1 MLFGIERMKIK
12 MSKFFSA
19 LIFLFANFLF
29 SQSDFELEDLN
40 PNSEFYGQ
48 VIGPD
53 DFLGEICVVFFGH
66 EY

>member
-1 MLFGIERMKIK
+1 MKIR
-12 MSKFFSA
+12 MSKFFPL
-19 LIFLFANFLF
+19 LILFFVKSLF
-29 SQSDFELEDLN
+29 SQSNFELEDLN

-53 DFLGEICVVFFGH
+53 DFLGEISIIFFGH

>member
-1 MLFGIERMKIK
+1 MKIR
-12 MSKFFSA
+12 MSKFFPL
-19 LIFLFANFLF
+19 LIFFFVKSLF
-29 SQSDFELEDLN
+29 SQSNFELEDLN

-53 DFLGEICVVFFGH
+53 DFLGEISIIFFGH

>member
-1 MLFGIERMKIK
+1 VKIR
-12 MSKFFSA
+12 MSKLFPL
-19 LIFLFANFLF
+19 LIFFFVNSLF
-29 SQSDFELEDLN
+29 SQSNFELEDLN

-53 DFLGEICVVFFGH
+53 DFLGEISIIFFGH

>member
-1 MLFGIERMKIK
+1 
-12 MSKFFSA
+12 MSKFFSL
-19 LIFLFANFLF
+19 LIFFFVTSLF
-29 SQSDFELEDLN
+29 SQSNFELEDLN

-53 DFLGEICVVFFGH
+53 DFLGEISIIFFGH